1 MNRTFYHPVNIGADF
16 IRKNV
21 FDLII
26 TSGSG
31 TTSFDSIQ
39 ALCKNIVI
47 TLPNTNSVQ
56 VPWIGGIMQ
65 VAGRLSQAF
74 TFTATFLVGQNTESN
89 SSNYNTL
96 KALYD
101 WRNMVFDHDT
111 GAIRLAN
118 NYKRTGNIHVWDV
131 TGENLQYD
139 IQCEGMWPTNIP
151 DITLEVSDDSVLEVS
166 TQFAADKIFINGF
179 GS

>member
-47 TLPNTNSVQ
+47 TLFTNHLDIHS
-56 VPWIGGIMQ
+56 
-65 VAGRLSQAF
+65 LS
-74 TFTATFLVGQNTESN
+74 
-89 SSNYNTL
+89 
-96 KALYD
+96 
-101 WRNMVFDHDT
+101 
-111 GAIRLAN
+111 
-118 NYKRTGNIHVWDV
+118 
-131 TGENLQYD
+131 
-139 IQCEGMWPTNIP
+139 
-151 DITLEVSDDSVLEVS
+151 
-166 TQFAADKIFINGF
+166 
-179 GS
+179 